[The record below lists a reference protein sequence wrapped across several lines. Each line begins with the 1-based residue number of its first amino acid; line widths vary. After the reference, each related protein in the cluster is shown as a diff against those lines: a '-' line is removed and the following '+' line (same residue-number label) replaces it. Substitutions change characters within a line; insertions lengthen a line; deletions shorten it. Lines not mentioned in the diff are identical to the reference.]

1 MNDLSNDFIKSNDKR
16 EFLKNLVGVESQE
29 GVVFTFKGLDK
40 DQRTQ
45 LYSLTGDGVG
55 FSKIDDADASI
66 EVFSTENINSV
77 NSEGSMDNNP
87 CCCTIENIKSIIVIQ
102 TSVIR
107 HMDHRIEN
115 LKTEIRVNSIIMFG
129 LFAYCLLQI

>member
-1 MNDLSNDFIKSNDKR
+1 MNELSNNFIKSNDKR

-29 GVVFTFKGLDK
+29 GSVFTFKGLDK

-55 FSKIDDADASI
+55 FSKVDDADASI

-77 NSEGSMDNNP
+77 NSEESMDNNQ
-87 CCCTIENIKSIIVIQ
+87 CFCTIENIKSIIVIQ

-115 LKTEIRVNSIIMFG
+115 LKNEIRVNSIIMFG
-129 LFAYCLLQI
+129 LFAYCLLQN